1 MSVNSY
7 KSRPTAAPVTFVY
20 LKTQFAGIAGELQHF
35 QLFKTNKRLKN
46 AAQSRVALSFSSMT
60 GAVGF
65 LGSARLEFC
74 LSALPMERMRFYLA
88 ITGDDLKDVL
98 LFLTSRI

>member
-7 KSRPTAAPVTFVY
+7 KSPPTAASGYLRLFENPV
-20 LKTQFAGIAGELQHF
+20 AGIAGELQHF
-35 QLFKTNKRLKN
+35 QLFKINKRLKH

-65 LGSARLEFC
+65 LGSAKLEFC
-74 LSALPMERMRFYLA
+74 LSALPMEHMRFYLA

-98 LFLTSRI
+98 LFLTSRM